1 MANLWQFFGLPDP
14 DGPDKSDKKKR
25 KIPED
30 HTVRPEPIIDKPIQ
44 SGNAPSI
51 VEKRTWRGPITPDG
65 EKFHDMALST
75 NKNTEPSEV
84 ERGLRYV
91 VPDGKHRLP
100 LEGMQQRLNE
110 GDVLVVDLRNLIH
123 MDAHQNAC
131 RRLLRELAD
140 SMKLPAFSLDEEE
153 RILLM
158 PGIGITIDINN
169 HPLGLAPMI
178 S

>member
-14 DGPDKSDKKKR
+14 DGPDKNDKKR
-25 KIPED
+25 QKIPGNQPI
-30 HTVRPEPIIDKPIQ
+30 RPEPIIDKPVQ
-44 SGNAPSI
+44 SRKAPS
-51 VEKRTWRGPITPDG
+51 VDMNRHWRGPITPDG
-65 EKFHDMALST
+65 EKFHDLALSS
-75 NKNTEPSEV
+75 NKKSEPAEV
-84 ERGLRYV
+84 NRGLRYV
-91 VPDGKHRLP
+91 VPDDKHRLP
-100 LEGMQQRLNE
+100 LEGMQQRLNG

-153 RILLM
+153 RSLRM
-158 PGIGITIDINN
+158 PWSGRSIDINN
-169 HPLGLAPMI
+169 HSLGLAPMI

>member
-14 DGPDKSDKKKR
+14 DGPDKTGKKQKA
-25 KIPED
+25 PVD
-30 HTVRPEPIIDKPIQ
+30 PPARPEPILDNPIQ
-44 SGNAPSI
+44 TK
-51 VEKRTWRGPITPDG
+51 EKTLVNENRLWKGPITPDG
-65 EKFHDMALST
+65 DKFHDLALSSS
-75 NKNTEPSEV
+75 KKLEPAEV
-84 ERGLRYV
+84 KRGLRYV
-91 VPDGKHRLP
+91 VPDDKHRLP
-100 LEGMQQRLNE
+100 LEGMQQRLDE

-169 HPLGLAPMI
+169 HSLGLEPMI